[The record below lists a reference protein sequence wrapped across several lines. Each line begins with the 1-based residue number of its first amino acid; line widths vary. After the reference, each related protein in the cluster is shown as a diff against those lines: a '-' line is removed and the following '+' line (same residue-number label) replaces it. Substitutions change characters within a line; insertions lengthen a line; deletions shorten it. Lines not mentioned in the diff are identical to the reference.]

1 MATSPLNVSFR
12 RALVD
17 NKLVEWHNLVA
28 QIAHV
33 ELVEGSDTFRWN
45 LTKSG
50 LYSVRSLYLHL
61 IDTQPPFQHKMI
73 WKLKIYL
80 KIKIFLWYLQRGV
93 VLTKDN
99 LVRKNWKGSQKCCGC
114 NSDETIQHLFLDCP
128 YASMVWRIIFFAT
141 GLNPPR
147 SISHMFGTWL
157 NNQHKKTRYLIWVG
171 VAAVCWAIWRCRN
184 DIIFNKIKVNSI
196 LQVIFRGTYWLRFWA
211 QL

>member
-1 MATSPLNVSFR
+1 M
-12 RALVD
+12 D

-73 WKLKIYL
+73 WKLNISL

-99 LVRKNWKGSQKCCGC
+99 LARKN
-114 NSDETIQHLFLDCP
+114 
-128 YASMVWRIIFFAT
+128 
-141 GLNPPR
+141 
-147 SISHMFGTWL
+147 
-157 NNQHKKTRYLIWVG
+157 
-171 VAAVCWAIWRCRN
+171 
-184 DIIFNKIKVNSI
+184 
-196 LQVIFRGTYWLRFWA
+196 
-211 QL
+211 

>member
-1 MATSPLNVSFR
+1 MV
-12 RALVD
+12 
-17 NKLVEWHNLVA
+17 
-28 QIAHV
+28 
-33 ELVEGSDTFRWN
+33 
-45 LTKSG
+45 
-50 LYSVRSLYLHL
+50 
-61 IDTQPPFQHKMI
+61 
-73 WKLKIYL
+73 WKLKISL

-147 SISHMFGTWL
+147 SISHMFSTWL
-157 NNQHKKTRYLIWVG
+157 TNQHKKTRNLIWVG
-171 VAAVCWAIWRCRN
+171 VAAICWAIWRCRN

-196 LQVIFRGTYWLRFWA
+196 VQVIFWGTYWLRFWA
-211 QL
+211 QLQHDEQAKNTLSLMSKNIEMIALELSNGGWKHIYRLL